1 VDTNV
6 PPGEST
12 QLFTALKLLGR
23 EVEYIQFF
31 DQNHHV
37 LTYNKRIL
45 WTKTIIA
52 WLDRWLKGQPEWWF
66 DLYPNR

>member
-1 VDTNV
+1 
-6 PPGEST
+6 
-12 QLFTALKLLGR
+12 
-23 EVEYIQFF
+23 
-31 DQNHHV
+31 V